1 VISYFYFTLGFG
13 FPAFLLGPAFLKVP
27 FGSGARLAGAFFA
40 NFFGPDTFLN
50 GGRLPSNFS
59 DLSGLSDLSERSTLS
74 VSARQVDVAGRESD
88 L

>member
-1 VISYFYFTLGFG
+1 LF
-13 FPAFLLGPAFLKVP
+13 GPAFLNVP

-40 NFFGPDTFLN
+40 NFFGPDAFLN
-50 GGRLPSNFS
+50 GGRLPSYFS
-59 DLSGLSDLSERSTLS
+59 DLSGRSERSTFS

>member
-1 VISYFYFTLGFG
+1 MF
-13 FPAFLLGPAFLKVP
+13 GPAFLKVP

-40 NFFGPDTFLN
+40 NFFGPDAFLN
-50 GGRLPSNFS
+50 GGRLPS
-59 DLSGLSDLSERSTLS
+59 DLSGLSDLSERSTFS